1 MVCLVEVVLKPGKRS
16 CPPLAMPAAGP
27 DDRGAPPTPATPGW
41 VVCRGNY
48 TTAWDAS
55 VAQERV
61 RNNINI
67 HDPVATMDNNVI
79 LKAAIDAIADLT
91 IKKFYRDFVGR
102 PINIKLYKHEMHE
115 LEILKAALNYYEAE
129 HGESELLKDIHDHA
143 DNALFNYI
151 NAFTEEIGGDG
162 NHAAIT
168 EADSSREKA
177 ITDFSQLSDFQEFL
191 NRALID
197 ILILAPESYED
208 KTIHQSPTDAGLQE
222 IITRQA
228 SDIKQK
234 DSAIDKLSQ
243 RNEYLQ
249 EAVAKLETTL
259 ASFKTEI
266 EGYSSLQ
273 QTVARQTTTL
283 KHKNE
288 EIFELDENK
297 RRLQIALEEKE
308 SQITRLESK
317 LDDLSSTK
325 LAQDNKRLQGTI
337 DRLND
342 KISSISPPRKEDQK
356 VNDQMAG
363 CLGALIAFP
372 LALIIGVISGN
383 LFVGMFV
390 FAVALGVVLNMFESK
405 K

>member
-1 MVCLVEVVLKPGKRS
+1 
-16 CPPLAMPAAGP
+16 
-27 DDRGAPPTPATPGW
+27 
-41 VVCRGNY
+41 
-48 TTAWDAS
+48 
-55 VAQERV
+55 
-61 RNNINI
+61 
-67 HDPVATMDNNVI
+67 MDNNI
-79 LKAAIDAIADLT
+79 IFKAARDAIADLT
-91 IKKFYRDFVGR
+91 IKKFYRDFIGR
-102 PINIKLYKHEMHE
+102 PINIKLYKHEMNE

-129 HGESELLKDIHDHA
+129 HGESEASNDIRNHA
-143 DNALFNYI
+143 DNALFNYT

-168 EADSSREKA
+168 VADYSREKA
-177 ITDFSQLSDFQEFL
+177 ITDFSQLSDYQEFL

-197 ILILAPESYED
+197 ILTPAPEGYED
-208 KTIHQSPTDAGLQE
+208 KTVSQNQADAGSHE

-234 DSAIDKLSQ
+234 DSAIDKLRQ

-249 EAVAKLETTL
+249 ETVAELEATL

-273 QTVARQTTTL
+273 RTVARQTATL

-308 SQITRLESK
+308 IQITRLESK

-325 LAQDNKRLQGTI
+325 LAQDNKQLQGTI

-342 KISSISPPRKEDQK
+342 KISSTSPPRKEDQK
-356 VNDQMAG
+356 ANDQMSG
-363 CLGALIAFP
+363 CLGTIIAFP

-390 FAVALGVVLNMFESK
+390 FVVALGFVLNIFESK
-405 K
+405 KQKD